1 MIYSMPNILAVM
13 RTDRDETLCGA
24 ACGPEPFWC
33 SCKSAMQMVEICA
46 LMVISEN
53 RLMPLSCYLSG
64 SRGRFMGVSDPY
76 FSFSRNKMH
85 IDGFEEAK
93 LLTRNT
99 LIYEE
104 ENTLVFQIFVCLV

>member
-24 ACGPEPFWC
+24 ACGPEPFLC
-33 SCKSAMQMVEICA
+33 SCKSAMQVMEICA
-46 LMVISEN
+46 LVAISEN

-64 SRGRFMGVSDPY
+64 SRGRCFGVSDPC
-76 FSFSRNKMH
+76 FSRNKMH
-85 IDGFEEAK
+85 TDGFEEAK

-99 LIYEE
+99 LIVEE
-104 ENTLVFQIFVCLV
+104 ENTLVF